1 MSSIIDGY
9 NEYIPPASL
18 QTYLDCYWS
27 YVTNTASISS
37 HKKPIIPDGC
47 IDIIFDLNHPTTL
60 KSFVIGAM
68 TRPIVNSR
76 TNLVG
81 VRFKPGMAY
90 PFIKIPVHKLT
101 DLLVDYFEFAGQEA
115 NHLSTQLMDLNS
127 TEHHILLL
135 NSIFSKKLSALSAV
149 EPQMSRA
156 LNLIQNTGGRMSIK
170 QISGEVG
177 WSRQHFTRK
186 CLSYTGL
193 TPKFLNQVIRIKK
206 VIKQY
211 KTEKFYDWSQ
221 LSVGGGYYD
230 QSHMIKEFRK
240 ITGLT
245 PIEFLSGS

>member
-1 MSSIIDGY
+1 MSAIINGY

-18 QTYLDCYWS
+18 QLYLDCYWS
-27 YVTNTASISS
+27 YVTDTAAISS

-47 IDIIFDLNHPTTL
+47 IDIIFDLNHPTNL
-60 KSFVIGAM
+60 KSFVVGAM
-68 TRPIVNSR
+68 TMPIVNSR

-90 PFIKIPVHKLT
+90 PFIKIPVHELT

-115 NHLSTQLMDLNS
+115 NHISSQLVDLNS
-127 TEHHILLL
+127 TKHQISLL
-135 NSIFSKKLSALSAV
+135 NNIFTKKLSALNAV
-149 EPQMSRA
+149 ENQMLRA
-156 LNLIQNTGGRMSIK
+156 LNLIQSTGGGILVK
-170 QISGEVG
+170 QISDEVG

-206 VIKQY
+206 VIKEY
-211 KTEKFYDWSQ
+211 KTDKFYNWSQ
-221 LSVGGGYYD
+221 LSVDGGYYD
-230 QSHMIKEFRK
+230 QSPMINEFRK

-245 PIEFLSGS
+245 PIEFLGMS